1 MTSTILRASRYTL
14 AMLLIAA
21 PISVGQA
28 TTVSIDT
35 RVTRTLAA
43 ADGAFGGC
51 MASLDVAPSESGL
64 DCPVESNWVTFSCSG
79 EHATPS
85 DALRMYDS
93 AQFALATGRRVR
105 VWVDDSRKHDG
116 FCFVSRIDV
125 LSSS

>member
-1 MTSTILRASRYTL
+1 MNSTIRRAVKY
-14 AMLLIAA
+14 MLVLVLIAT

-35 RVTRTLAA
+35 RITRTLAA

-51 MASLDVAPSESGL
+51 MAALDDAPSDSGL
-64 DCPVESNWVTFSCSG
+64 DCPAGSKWVTFSCTG
-79 EHATPS
+79 EHATTS

-93 AQFALATGRRVR
+93 AQLAFATGRRVR
-105 VWVDDSRKHDG
+105 VWVDDTRKHNG

-125 LSSS
+125 LGS